1 MPIKDSIDSLF
12 SFKKIID
19 CCRQIDW
26 KDSPKI
32 YSSAAKALEAARK
45 SKKPEKHVDTAFAAF
60 WELLTVQAP
69 FFKEIDVEEIYSK
82 QAAANEKDAKTQARL
97 LPIMKR
103 HEIKKANAPGND
115 VKLGLILGASTLAGK
130 GKQEPIMNGGL
141 DLLLVV
147 KIILTHDPE
156 PFGRNHTLSTVLWLL
171 VQHGKVKMD
180 ENPHFYEEEKLAVS
194 LLNSE
199 YRSDPLGMDYKL
211 RKSRTLHVLV
221 DKCRLVIQAP
231 DSSFY
236 RNFGNIWSLN
246 PGQLDVKIVK
256 HLNGTL
262 ESTHRIDTQI
272 ARSTNRLM
280 SGTISA
286 AQSMPAIWEEF
297 LSETSKDRKIAK
309 DQEVTFTYE
318 EEDTAQPSEAEK
330 DDEVKQEEKERA
342 WRFRV
347 DSGLDI
353 PDYNRDLNGFASVP
367 DEGASLGADKGSF
380 DGEKVLMAEV
390 ERLPDQ
396 MPVQAQKEAR
406 QREAAWASKEKEDE
420 KVAQEATMMEAEQRK
435 ADKEYAASLERE
447 REKAVLRLQMET
459 LEERKRI
466 AILKEEE
473 ERANAAMEA
482 RRVAEAKRIDAEQ
495 ATAKLEQEQREAAR
509 IAELKRAEEVKATA
523 AMEAR
528 RVAEASAKRVD
539 DERVKRE
546 RQEAE
551 RFAEEQMTIERLR
564 KERLEAEKVQEETK
578 KTSKKRGF
586 FRQSESSL
594 EILFGN
600 NSKRRKGEVENASKH
615 VMVVLIAVDSCKKM
629 KTSS

>member
-1 MPIKDSIDSLF
+1 MLESSESLNGTH
-12 SFKKIID
+12 
-19 CCRQIDW
+19 R
-26 KDSPKI
+26 I

-45 SKKPEKHVDTAFAAF
+45 SKKPEQHVDTAFVAF
-60 WELLTVQAP
+60 WKLLTVQAP
-69 FFKEIDVEEIYSK
+69 FFKELDVEEIHSK

-115 VKLGLILGASTLAGK
+115 VKLGLILGASTLAGE
-130 GKQEPIMNGGL
+130 GKQEPIMN
-141 DLLLVV
+141 
-147 KIILTHDPE
+147 E

-171 VQHGKVKMD
+171 VQHGKVKID
-180 ENPHFYEEEKLAVS
+180 DNPHFYDAEKLAVS
-194 LLNSE
+194 SLNSE

-286 AQSMPAIWEEF
+286 AQSMPAIWEKF

-318 EEDTAQPSEAEK
+318 SSQNYTVQEPMPVYAVGQEEDTAQPSEAEK

-353 PDYNRDLNGFASVP
+353 PDYNRDVNGLASVP
-367 DEGASLGADKGSF
+367 DEGASLGAGKGSF
-380 DGEKVLMAEV
+380 DGEKVPMAEV

-396 MPVQAQKEAR
+396 MPVQAQKGAR

-420 KVAQEATMMEAEQRK
+420 KAAQEATMMEAEQRK

-447 REKAVLRLQMET
+447 RVEAVLRLQKEA
-459 LEERKRI
+459 LEEPKRI

-482 RRVAEAKRIDAEQ
+482 RRVAEAKRLDAEQ
-495 ATAKLEQEQREAAR
+495 AAAKLEQEQREAAR
-509 IAELKRAEEVKATA
+509 IVELKRAEEMKATA
-523 AMEAR
+523 AVEAR
-528 RVAEASAKRVD
+528 RVAEATAKRVD

-546 RQEAE
+546 REEAE
-551 RFAEEQMTIERLR
+551 RFAEEQRTIERLR

-586 FRQSESSL
+586 FRRTWEY
-594 EILFGN
+594 
-600 NSKRRKGEVENASKH
+600 
-615 VMVVLIAVDSCKKM
+615 VVGS
-629 KTSS
+629 